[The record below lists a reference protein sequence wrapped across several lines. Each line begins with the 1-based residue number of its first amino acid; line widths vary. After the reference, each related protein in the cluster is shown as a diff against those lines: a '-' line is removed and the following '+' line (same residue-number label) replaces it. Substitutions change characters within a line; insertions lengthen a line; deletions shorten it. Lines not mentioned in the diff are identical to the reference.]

1 MESLLFGI
9 RPHDPATFAGV
20 AGLLVLV
27 SLAAVLVP
35 TQRAM
40 KIGPATAL
48 RAE

>member
-1 MESLLFGI
+1 V

-27 SLAAVLVP
+27 SVAAVLVP
-35 TQRAM
+35 TRRAM
-40 KIGPATAL
+40 KIDPTTAL